1 MSVVIVTGSA
11 GYIGGQTML
20 ALKDAGHEVYGIDR
34 REPPKHLRGVPNGFL
49 YQDFASDVALS
60 WIIQKQPNA
69 IIHCAGTSL
78 VGPSVKNPS
87 EYYNNNVAKTLKL
100 LDIVKQSMPR
110 CRLVFSSSAATYGEP
125 IMNPIHEVD
134 PKEPVSPY
142 GESKLMIDM
151 MLESYH
157 RAYGTDYVSFRY
169 FNACG
174 ADPQGRHGQEPGAT
188 HLIAK
193 FLEAARDDGQFRIY
207 GDDYPT
213 TDGTCIRDYVDVRQL
228 AKAHFDSV
236 CGYLKE
242 AGIPFKLNHRLVRG
256 LDYYNRTVYEWVT
269 NRLGA
274 QGTIAGG
281 GRYDYLI
288 ERLGGDKTPACGFG
302 IGMERIILLLEDM
315 GVVLQNEPNI
325 YLVNL
330 GDAAEK
336 YALKL
341 SETLRTQ
348 GLKVVLNS
356 GGSSFKSQMKRADKS
371 GAAFA
376 VILGDDE
383 MKEGVAQVKSL
394 RVENVQSKMPLDEL
408 ALFLLKQTS

>member
-1 MSVVIVTGSA
+1 MIVIVTGSA

-20 ALKDAGHEVYGIDR
+20 TLKDAGHTVYGIDR
-34 REPPKHLRGVPNGFL
+34 RDPPKHLQGVPDGFL
-49 YQDFASDVALS
+49 CEDFSTDTALS

-110 CRLVFSSSAATYGEP
+110 CKLVFSSSAATYGEP

-157 RAYGTDYVSFRY
+157 RAYGLDYVSFRY

-174 ADPQGRHGQEPGAT
+174 ADPEGRHGQEPGAT

-193 FLEAARDDGQFRIY
+193 FLAATRDDGQFRIY

-213 TDGTCIRDYVDVRQL
+213 ADGTCIRDYVHVDDIARAHALALYHKIPAGVYNLGSNQGFSVKQVIEQAKTITGKMPHIGTEARRAGDPPELIASPDKFNLVAGAWRHHDLDDMIQHAWNWYVRQ
-228 AKAHFDSV
+228 
-236 CGYLKE
+236 
-242 AGIPFKLNHRLVRG
+242 
-256 LDYYNRTVYEWVT
+256 
-269 NRLGA
+269 
-274 QGTIAGG
+274 
-281 GRYDYLI
+281 
-288 ERLGGDKTPACGFG
+288 DK
-302 IGMERIILLLEDM
+302 
-315 GVVLQNEPNI
+315 
-325 YLVNL
+325 
-330 GDAAEK
+330 
-336 YALKL
+336 
-341 SETLRTQ
+341 
-348 GLKVVLNS
+348 KV
-356 GGSSFKSQMKRADKS
+356 
-371 GAAFA
+371 
-376 VILGDDE
+376 
-383 MKEGVAQVKSL
+383 
-394 RVENVQSKMPLDEL
+394 
-408 ALFLLKQTS
+408 